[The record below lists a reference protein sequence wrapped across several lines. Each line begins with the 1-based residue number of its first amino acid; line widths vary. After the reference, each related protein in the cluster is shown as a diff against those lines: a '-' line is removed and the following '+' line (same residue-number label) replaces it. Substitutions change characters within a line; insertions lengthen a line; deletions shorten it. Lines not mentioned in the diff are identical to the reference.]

1 MKLTFSLSRKP
12 AQWTDDD
19 LVNGCKKNDS
29 VAQKIVYER
38 FSRKMYAV
46 CLRYVNTNFE
56 AEDLMMTGFMRIFE
70 SIGQYENKGSFEG
83 WIRRIM
89 VNEALGYLRKH
100 KNMYVQ
106 SNIENETLPSDYST
120 NNEAFVADELLT
132 LVQELPA
139 GFRTVFNLYAIEG
152 YTHKEIAAM
161 LDISEGTSK
170 SQLSRARVLLQQRL
184 EQLSGERI
192 QRNSI

>member
-1 MKLTFSLSRKP
+1 
-12 AQWTDDD
+12 
-19 LVNGCKKNDS
+19 
-29 VAQKIVYER
+29 
-38 FSRKMYAV
+38 
-46 CLRYVNTNFE
+46 
-56 AEDLMMTGFMRIFE
+56 MRIFE

>member
-1 MKLTFSLSRKP
+1 
-12 AQWTDDD
+12 
-19 LVNGCKKNDS
+19 VNGCKKNDS